1 MMTTFIIGGSLESHY
16 RLLLAFCP
24 KIWGGDRDLQ
34 MVLCDFMNAGSV
46 VGIPWG
52 GGTLNPYLMQKK
64 LFELFALLGSGDAK
78 TSGMSAD
85 TVAGAWAN

>member
-1 MMTTFIIGGSLESHY
+1 
-16 RLLLAFCP
+16 
-24 KIWGGDRDLQ
+24 

-46 VGIPWG
+46 GWWG

>member
-1 MMTTFIIGGSLESHY
+1 MTMLNKPGFLPKYFFDMRIFKMMTTFLIGGSLESHY

-46 VGIPWG
+46 VGIP
-52 GGTLNPYLMQKK
+52 
-64 LFELFALLGSGDAK
+64 
-78 TSGMSAD
+78 
-85 TVAGAWAN
+85 